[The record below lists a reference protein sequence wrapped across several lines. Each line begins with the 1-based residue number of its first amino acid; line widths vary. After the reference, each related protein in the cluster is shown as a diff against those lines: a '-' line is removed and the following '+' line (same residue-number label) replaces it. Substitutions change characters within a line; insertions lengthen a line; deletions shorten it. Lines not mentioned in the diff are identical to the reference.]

1 MSLKEFIKKHASEEK
16 ISTLA
21 AVKWF
26 AAQCGLSWHTLNNVV
41 YGVTKPSL
49 KLAAEISYRSCH
61 TISMEELRPDL
72 LPALRKMVAL
82 PLTTNL
88 KFEEIFMRQFT
99 DGQRS
104 LIKKHGTPA
113 DFALTVYACCPSDI
127 SMDEAEAAV
136 QKYRREFHAA

>member
-49 KLAAEISYRSCH
+49 KLAAEITYRSCH
-61 TISMEELRPDL
+61 TVSMEELRPDIFEL
-72 LPALRKMVAL
+72 LNYPAAL
-82 PLTTNL
+82 
-88 KFEEIFMRQFT
+88 
-99 DGQRS
+99 
-104 LIKKHGTPA
+104 
-113 DFALTVYACCPSDI
+113 
-127 SMDEAEAAV
+127 
-136 QKYRREFHAA
+136 KYRGGKYETRHLP